1 MAMVYVY
8 SHGRGF
14 RVERDELWRES
25 AATIQ
30 AKMRQLAKKVRSF
43 HKLPGSAEYIASL
56 NAHAAQL
63 ERLLSDRSYP
73 ARLRR
78 TTDRQSDGRVAPLAL
93 IFFAPVGLEFANSL
107 ERLPDVLAKYGSLL
121 NYESARSRAIPKLVR
136 SRVLYL
142 LCIAVR
148 RAKSRKS
155 DYQAHKSLAALLTPL
170 RPEGV
175 DYKAVANRIT
185 RFETSHPSEAEVARS
200 VIAKSRA
207 VGVSK
212 LMLLVESKR
221 GFLLYSEDY
230 VQNSLHLTWHSVPAT
245 ELFQPDFCAYLL
257 RCVNLRSFYICPSV
271 LSWSS
276 ET

>member
-1 MAMVYVY
+1 MEQFCSAFKLHNTGQETLAALAKWGLAEAQTMAMVYVY

-56 NAHAAQL
+56 KAHAAQL

-78 TTDRQSDGRVAPLAL
+78 TTDRQSDRRVAPLAL
-93 IFFAPVGLEFANSL
+93 MLAPVGLEFANSL

-121 NYESARSRAIPKLVR
+121 NYESARSRANPKLVR

-142 LCIAVR
+142 LCLAVR

-221 GFLLYSEDY
+221 GFLLYSED
-230 VQNSLHLTWHSVPAT
+230 
-245 ELFQPDFCAYLL
+245 
-257 RCVNLRSFYICPSV
+257 
-271 LSWSS
+271 
-276 ET
+276 